1 MLRITNV
8 VEPKEITL
16 EVEGKLSGDWTRE
29 LAASWKEAMATAG
42 GRKIHVHLRC
52 VSYVDATGKQLLAQM
67 HADGVELSAS
77 GCLNNAIVREIIGK
91 GGEGEAKNHRRG
103 WALWILALLLAA
115 PSLRAQQP
123 ETLRLTLH
131 DAVALA
137 LRQNPQVQIA
147 VLNLAESV
155 QDKNIARADLL
166 PQASLETSDSA
177 FRGNVEAAFGQRF
190 PGLAEHYGPYQI
202 FSAGT
207 QLSASVFDLS
217 LWRKW
222 QAAKSN
228 ERASDEDRI
237 SVREQV
243 TLLVVSQYLSCLRAR
258 ADVSAAQSRVDLA
271 QALYDQAADL
281 QKHGAGTG
289 LDSLRA
295 NVELQNEK
303 QRLLVAQTSEKTS
316 LYGLAQLLDVD
327 PNQSIELED
336 AMSFFQTPDTNLQ
349 ENLDASVSARP
360 EMRALNARE
369 KALVEEKEAISESR
383 LPTAR
388 FVGSW
393 DYLGISITTGI
404 PAYNY
409 AVVFDV
415 PVFTGGRIHAEN
427 ARADLELIKIARER
441 DALKDEIA
449 LEVKTAAADLASA
462 RNEVD
467 VANQGVSLAQEE
479 VQQARDRFTAGVAN
493 NIEVIS
499 AQDALARANDNQIAA
514 LYRYNQARA
523 DLAHSSGQ
531 METFYGK

>member
-1 MLRITNV
+1 MTRISRNKSRP
-8 VEPKEITL
+8 EL
-16 EVEGKLSGDWTRE
+16 GDRGAKLQTRKWAVWT
-29 LAASWKEAMATAG
+29 A
-42 GRKIHVHLRC
+42 
-52 VSYVDATGKQLLAQM
+52 
-67 HADGVELSAS
+67 
-77 GCLNNAIVREIIGK
+77 
-91 GGEGEAKNHRRG
+91 
-103 WALWILALLLAA
+103 ALLLAA
-115 PSLRAQQP
+115 TSLPLHAQQP
-123 ETLRLTLH
+123 EPLRLTLH

-137 LRQNPQVQIA
+137 LRQNPQVQIG
-147 VLNLAESV
+147 VLDLAESV
-155 QDKNIARADLL
+155 QEKNIARADLL
-166 PQASLETSDSA
+166 PQASLDVSDTA

-190 PGLAEHYGPYQI
+190 PGLAEHYGPFQI
-202 FSAGT
+202 FEAGP
-207 QLSASVFDLS
+207 QFSVPVFDLS

-222 QAAKSN
+222 QAAKSA
-228 ERASDEDRI
+228 EQASDADRI
-237 SVREQV
+237 SIREQV
-243 TLLVVSQYLSCLRAR
+243 TLLVVSQYLFCLRAE
-258 ADVSAAQSRVDLA
+258 ADVRAGQSRVDLA

-289 LDSLRA
+289 LDTLRA

-303 QRLLVAQTSEKTS
+303 QGLLVAQTAEKTS
-316 LYGLAQLLDVD
+316 LFGLARLLNID
-327 PNQSIELED
+327 PNQSVELED
-336 AMSFFQTPDTNLQ
+336 AMSFFETPDTNLQ
-349 ENLDASVSARP
+349 ESLEASLSARP

-369 KALVEEKEAISESR
+369 KALEEQKRAISESR

-388 FVGSW
+388 FVGTW

-409 AVVFDV
+409 AVEFDV

-427 ARADLELIKIARER
+427 VRAGLELQKIARER

-449 LEVKTAAADLASA
+449 LEVKTAAAELTSA

-479 VQQARDRFTAGVAN
+479 VQQARDRFAAGVAN
-493 NIEVIS
+493 NIEVVS

-531 METFYGK
+531 MESLYGK

>member
-1 MLRITNV
+1 M
-8 VEPKEITL
+8 ESPL
-16 EVEGKLSGDWTRE
+16 ER
-29 LAASWKEAMATAG
+29 A
-42 GRKIHVHLRC
+42 
-52 VSYVDATGKQLLAQM
+52 AQM
-67 HADGVELSAS
+67 PGIHMTRISRNKSRPEL
-77 GCLNNAIVREIIGK
+77 GDRG
-91 GGEGEAKNHRRG
+91 AKLQTRK
-103 WALWILALLLAA
+103 WAVWTAALLLAA
-115 PSLRAQQP
+115 TSLPLHAQQP
-123 ETLRLTLH
+123 EPLRLTLH

-137 LRQNPQVQIA
+137 LRQNPQVQIG
-147 VLNLAESV
+147 VLDLAESV
-155 QDKNIARADLL
+155 QEKNIARADLL
-166 PQASLETSDSA
+166 PQASLDVSDTA

-190 PGLAEHYGPYQI
+190 PGLAEHYGPFQI
-202 FSAGT
+202 FEAGP
-207 QLSASVFDLS
+207 QFSVPVFDLS

-222 QAAKSN
+222 QAAKSA
-228 ERASDEDRI
+228 EQASDADRI
-237 SVREQV
+237 SIREQV
-243 TLLVVSQYLSCLRAR
+243 TLLVVSQYLFCLRAE
-258 ADVSAAQSRVDLA
+258 ADVRAGQSRVDLA

-289 LDSLRA
+289 LDTLRA

-303 QRLLVAQTSEKTS
+303 QGLLVAQTAEKTS
-316 LYGLAQLLDVD
+316 LFGLARLLNID
-327 PNQSIELED
+327 PNQSVELED
-336 AMSFFQTPDTNLQ
+336 AMSFFETPDTNLQ
-349 ENLDASVSARP
+349 ESLEASLSARP

-369 KALVEEKEAISESR
+369 KALEEQKRAISESR

-388 FVGSW
+388 FVGTW

-409 AVVFDV
+409 AVEFDV

-427 ARADLELIKIARER
+427 VRAGLELQKIARER

-449 LEVKTAAADLASA
+449 LEVKTAAAELTSA

-479 VQQARDRFTAGVAN
+479 VQQARDRFAAGVAN
-493 NIEVIS
+493 NIEVVS

-531 METFYGK
+531 MESLYGK